1 MTRVVS
7 LLALV
12 LILGVAP
19 AFMLAYSQRKPAQQ
33 ASLSSKRVSLEA
45 EAQTNAA
52 SPKKQ
57 NARQIFSQETKE
69 VSGDLTQ
76 AATQVLKHYQR
87 LNDSIVVRY
96 GYLDLQGNVWSCTFQ
111 TKEGVSIVFVS
122 RHSKQ
127 TSRISTVRLTKDA
140 VRKAYQG

>member
-12 LILGVAP
+12 LILGVAL
-19 AFMLAYSQRKPAQQ
+19 AFMLAYSQRRSAQQ

-96 GYLDLQGNVWSCTFQ
+96 GYLDLQEMYGAARF
-111 TKEGVSIVFVS
+111 KRRRE
-122 RHSKQ
+122 
-127 TSRISTVRLTKDA
+127 
-140 VRKAYQG
+140 